1 MNIEVTFRHDSLPK
15 ALREYAGTQL
25 EKLERFGETFEK
37 GEMVFVQEAHDI
49 ACEGILHRQKGEPFV
64 AHTSAA
70 DGRSAVDI
78 VVDKLERQILKD
90 KEKHSA
96 KARRHRAAE

>member
-1 MNIEVTFRHDSLPK
+1 MNIEVTYRSDSIPQ
-15 ALREYAGTQL
+15 ALREYAGKQI

-37 GEMVFVQEAHDI
+37 GEVVFKQEANEI
-49 ACEGILHRQKGEPFV
+49 SCEGLLHRQKGEPFV
-64 AHTSAA
+64 AHDSAA
-70 DGRSAVDI
+70 DGRSAIDS